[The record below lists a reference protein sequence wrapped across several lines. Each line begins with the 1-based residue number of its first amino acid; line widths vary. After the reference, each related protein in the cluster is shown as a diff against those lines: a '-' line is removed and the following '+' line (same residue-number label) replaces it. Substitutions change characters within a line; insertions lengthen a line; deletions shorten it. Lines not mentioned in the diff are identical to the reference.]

1 MDIDKVFFKEAI
13 IKVYK
18 ESAILEDDEMRSR
31 TLGMLEYEGFSVEE
45 RNEILTELKEI
56 DEMYTLM
63 NYTCFI
69 DGAVKSDPNNVKAA
83 SSFVIYL
90 EDDVFYKFKYEIPNE
105 LTASDKTEN
114 TSSHMAEY
122 QSLIIL
128 LRTLKNKILN
138 PSRARIHVYT
148 DSEVLKGQ
156 YYAEYRVSNEIQRD
170 LRKQVF
176 ALTKHFEDV
185 VIEWIP
191 REENILANDLA
202 QELIW

>member
-1 MDIDKVFFKEAI
+1 MDIDKVFLKEAI

-18 ESAILEDDEMRSR
+18 ESVILENDEMRGR
-31 TLGMLEYEGFSVEE
+31 TLSMLEHESFTIEE
-45 RNEILTELKEI
+45 KNEIMKDLKEI

-69 DGAVKSDPNNVKAA
+69 DGAVKSYPDNVKAA

-90 EDDVFYKFKYEIPNE
+90 EDDLFYKFKYEIPNE

-128 LRTLKNKILN
+128 LRTLKNRILN

-176 ALTKHFEDV
+176 ALAKHFEDV

-202 QELIW
+202 QELI